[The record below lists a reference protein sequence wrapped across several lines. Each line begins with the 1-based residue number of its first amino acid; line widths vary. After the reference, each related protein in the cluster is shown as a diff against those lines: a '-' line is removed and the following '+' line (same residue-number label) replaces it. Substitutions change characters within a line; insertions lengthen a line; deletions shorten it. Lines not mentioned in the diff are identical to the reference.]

1 MLCLQAEPQVQQLVV
16 RATLRAQQASA
27 RREHQVAVQPAEQVS
42 AQRALPL
49 SRQVPEQ
56 ELRVWEARQPQ
67 VQQPQVQQAPVQ
79 QPAASVPPLLPRPSL
94 LFPPWPSLLPLLRR
108 QLLPGYVCAPSPRH
122 PREWNSSASSFP

>member
-1 MLCLQAEPQVQQLVV
+1 VLCLQAQQLALPAELV
-16 RATLRAQQASA
+16 QQASE
-27 RREHQVAVQPAEQVS
+27 RQEHQVLAQPAEQVS

-49 SRQVPEQ
+49 SLQVPAQ
-56 ELRVWEARQPQ
+56 ESRVWEARQPQ

>member
-1 MLCLQAEPQVQQLVV
+1 VLCLQAQQLALPAELV
-16 RATLRAQQASA
+16 QQASE
-27 RREHQVAVQPAEQVS
+27 RQEHQVLAQPAEQVS

-49 SRQVPEQ
+49 SLQVPAQ
-56 ELRVWEARQPQ
+56 ESRVWEARQPQ
-67 VQQPQVQQAPVQ
+67 VRQPQVQQAPVQQAPVQ

>member
-1 MLCLQAEPQVQQLVV
+1 MLCLQAQQLALPAELV
-16 RATLRAQQASA
+16 QQASE
-27 RREHQVAVQPAEQVS
+27 RREHQVLAQPAEQVS

-49 SRQVPEQ
+49 SLQVPAQ
-56 ELRVWEARQPQ
+56 ESRVWEARQPQ
-67 VQQPQVQQAPVQ
+67 VQQPRVQQAPVQ
-79 QPAASVPPLLPRPSL
+79 QPAASVPPLLPPPSL

>member
-1 MLCLQAEPQVQQLVV
+1 VLCLQAQQLALPAELV
-16 RATLRAQQASA
+16 QQASE
-27 RREHQVAVQPAEQVS
+27 RQEHQVLAQPAEQVS

-49 SRQVPEQ
+49 SLQVPAQ
-56 ELRVWEARQPQ
+56 ESRVWEARQPQ
-67 VQQPQVQQAPVQ
+67 VRQPQVQQAPVQ